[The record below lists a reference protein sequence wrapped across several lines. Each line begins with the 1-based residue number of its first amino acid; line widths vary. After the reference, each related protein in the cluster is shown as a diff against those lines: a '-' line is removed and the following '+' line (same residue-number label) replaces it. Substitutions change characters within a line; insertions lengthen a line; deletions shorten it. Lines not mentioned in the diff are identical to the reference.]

1 MGQNPSFNRSHPN
14 ISIYVLHTVVF
25 TFPTVLTREFEW
37 HSWTSYFE
45 IKYVILMIFAS
56 RVLL

>member
-1 MGQNPSFNRSHPN
+1 MGQNPSFNHSHPN

-25 TFPTVLTREFEW
+25 KFPTVLTREFEW